1 MSWSLKKSALNLNTN
16 DAKTF
21 DIYWNEKFMGAVLG
35 VEFHNKWKWI
45 VNDVKTLILVYDFT
59 TSKSV
64 LTIEEKR
71 RCVLAV
77 KDIYDKDSDFVFND
91 LSEEYL
97 FKYFEINYLVIEIY
111 RGSIELQ

>member
-1 MSWSLKKSALNLNTN
+1 MSWTLKKGALNLNTN

-35 VEFHNKWKWI
+35 VEFNDKWAWI
-45 VNDVKTLILVYDFT
+45 VNDVKTLILVHDFN

-64 LTIEEKR
+64 LTNKEKR
-71 RCVLAV
+71 CCVLAL

-91 LSEEYL
+91 LSEE
-97 FKYFEINYLVIEIY
+97 
-111 RGSIELQ
+111 